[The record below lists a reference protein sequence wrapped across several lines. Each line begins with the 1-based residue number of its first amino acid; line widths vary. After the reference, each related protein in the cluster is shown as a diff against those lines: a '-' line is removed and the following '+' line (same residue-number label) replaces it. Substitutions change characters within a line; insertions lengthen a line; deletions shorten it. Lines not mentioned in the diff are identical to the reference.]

1 MNKISTALILA
12 AGLGSRLGPLTLNSP
27 KAMLNYN
34 EKEIILYQLDTLKE
48 LGINNIIVVVGYHSH
63 VLIEF
68 INKKYKNIKFV
79 LNNMYASTNSAYSL
93 NCGISEIKSESY
105 IHINCDILFSKK
117 LLSSLINSSFKNI
130 ICARNDLVLGD
141 GMENI
146 VVDEKNRIIDM
157 SIKKKNNSEFKG
169 YGLAKISQRALNEN
183 IVLYNKMEKK
193 LRNKE
198 NYYGLIRNNLE
209 KNDYFIIKSDKKN
222 LAEINTEHD
231 LKICSFQG

>member
-1 MNKISTALILA
+1 MSKISTALILA
-12 AGLGSRLGPLTLNSP
+12 AGLGSRLGSLTFNSP

-48 LGINNIIVVVGYHSH
+48 LGINDIIVVAGYHSH
-63 VLIEF
+63 LLIEF
-68 INKKYKNIKFV
+68 ISKRYKNIKFV

-93 NCGISEIKSESY
+93 NCGVGEIKSEFY

-117 LLSSLINSSFKNI
+117 LLSSLINSSFENI
-130 ICARNDLVLGD
+130 ICARNDLLLGD

-146 VVDEKNRIIDM
+146 TVDENDKIINM
-157 SIKKKNNSEFKG
+157 SIKNKNNSKFKG
-169 YGLAKISQRALNEN
+169 YGLAKISRKALNDN
-183 IVLYNKMEKK
+183 IELYNKMEKK

-209 KNDYFIIKSDKKN
+209 KNDYFIIKSDKKK

-231 LKICSFQG
+231 LKICSFQE

>member
-1 MNKISTALILA
+1 MSKISTALILA
-12 AGLGSRLGPLTLNSP
+12 AGLGSRLGSLTVNSP

-48 LGINNIIVVVGYHSH
+48 LGINDIIVVAGYHSYL
-63 VLIEF
+63 LIEF
-68 INKKYKNIKFV
+68 ISKRYKNIKFI

-93 NCGISEIKSESY
+93 NCGVGEIKSEFY

-117 LLSSLINSSFKNI
+117 LLSSLINSSFENI
-130 ICARNDLVLGD
+130 ICARNDLLLGD

-146 VVDEKNRIIDM
+146 TVDENDKIINM
-157 SIKKKNNSEFKG
+157 SIKNKNNSEFKG
-169 YGLAKISQRALNEN
+169 YGLAKISRKALNDN
-183 IVLYNKMEKK
+183 IELYNKMEKK

-231 LKICSFQG
+231 LKICSFQE

>member
-1 MNKISTALILA
+1 MNKTSTALILA

-48 LGINNIIVVVGYHSH
+48 LGINDIIVVVGYHSL

-93 NCGISEIKSESY
+93 NCGVSEIKSESY

-130 ICARNDLVLGD
+130 ICARNDLLLGD

-146 VVDEKNRIIDM
+146 VVDEKDRIINM
-157 SIKKKNNSEFKG
+157 SIKKKDNSEFKG
-169 YGLAKISQRALNEN
+169 YGLAKISQRALNDNME
-183 IVLYNKMEKK
+183 LYNKMKKK